1 MTSAAEAQQLMR
13 QGRFAEAERAYA
25 AVLEQSPDHV
35 EALNV
40 LGLGALRDGQ
50 PQRALELLSRAVAA
64 NPGDAMSQH
73 HLARVHEAFGNVV
86 AATVAQR
93 RAVEL
98 RPEFFVARLHLGA
111 LLERSGE
118 HRAALVQYARALRDA
133 QSKGRWINPSTTPEP
148 LRPLVEHA
156 VITFRRDR
164 RALFFDLLEPLA
176 QRYGREALTR
186 VEKCLRIYL
195 GEEPAAYPDSRQQP
209 TFLYF
214 PDLPTTPY
222 FDRALFPWIADIEAL
237 TATIRDE
244 LLALLSSDDGRERV
258 FTSDELE
265 QAHLRG
271 LRGKPTWDGYYFYR
285 HGERREDN
293 CAACPRTAAALDAL
307 PLCRVREHA
316 PETFFSVFTPGTHLL
331 PHRGVTN
338 TRIVAHLPLM
348 VPEDCALSVGG
359 EDHAWQE
366 GRIVVFDDTFEH
378 EAWNRSDRSRVVLI
392 FDLWNPYLTEAERAA
407 VTDLVPAIGDLRK
420 SIDAA

>member
-1 MTSAAEAQQLMR
+1 MISPAEAQQLMR

-25 AVLEQSPDHV
+25 AVLEQSPNHV

-50 PQRALELLSRAVAA
+50 TQRALELLTRAVAA
-64 NPGDAMSQH
+64 DPNDALSQH
-73 HLARVHEAFGNVV
+73 HLARVHEAVGNVV

-93 RAVEL
+93 RAVDL
-98 RPEFFVARLHLGA
+98 RPEFFVGRLHLGA

-118 HRAALVQYARALRDA
+118 HRGALVQFARALRDA
-133 QSKGRWINPSTTPEP
+133 QSKGRWTNPSTTPEP

-156 VITFRRDR
+156 VVTFRRGR
-164 RALFFDLLEPLA
+164 RALFFDLLEPLTL
-176 QRYGREALTR
+176 RYGREALAR

-195 GEEPAAYPDSRQQP
+195 GEEAAVYPDSRQRP

-214 PDLPTTPY
+214 PDLPPTPY
-222 FDRALFPWIADIEAL
+222 FDLALFPWITSFEAQ
-237 TATIRDE
+237 TETIRGE
-244 LLALLSSDDGRERV
+244 LIALLRSDDGRERV

-293 CAACPRTAAALDAL
+293 CSACPQTAQALDSL

-359 EDHAWQE
+359 EIHAWQE
-366 GRIVVFDDTFEH
+366 GRIVVFDDTYEH

-392 FDLWNPYLTEAERAA
+392 FDLWNPHLTEAERAA

-420 SIDAA
+420 SIDVA